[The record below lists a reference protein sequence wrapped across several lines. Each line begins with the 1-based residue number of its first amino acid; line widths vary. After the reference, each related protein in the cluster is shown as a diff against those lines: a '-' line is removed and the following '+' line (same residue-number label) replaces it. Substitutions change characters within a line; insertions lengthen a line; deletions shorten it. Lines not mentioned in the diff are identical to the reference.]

1 MLLEVATPLA
11 DARIGPL
18 LDAAFQRPASES
30 LLAAE
35 LARHYP
41 AYDPGLS
48 LVASEDGAALGYAL
62 FFPRTF
68 RLSGAFVRCGVLA
81 PLGVHPN
88 HQRRGIGRFLVRTGL
103 AALKDR
109 GLRAA
114 VVLGASEYYGAF
126 GFESAFDVHTVRAPV
141 QLLPEEG
148 DTASWRGLAGP
159 DLAALCVIQATNY
172 AQCDG
177 TEERH
182 AAPIDW
188 ESRGRDA
195 HTLVH
200 ETDGRVDAWLRFRV
214 RGDVE
219 IAECGARDTAGCDA
233 ILRCARRLLRE
244 HRRGTLLAHLPP
256 THPVARALFAC
267 GATCETNRCG
277 GAAQLAVLDAPAF
290 FADTQARWLAA
301 LDEARVPSASFA
313 VAGRTWRLTARGT
326 HLDVLEGRD
335 ERHHVE
341 VPAGWS
347 SALITGQRDH
357 LDLARASSG
366 RFDPP
371 QDRLARAL
379 FPGGAPQWSYA
390 PVFDVVDE

>member
-1 MLLEVATPLA
+1 MQLEVATPLA

-18 LDAAFQRPASES
+18 LDAAFQRPGSES

-41 AYDPGLS
+41 DYDPGLS
-48 LVASEDGAALGYAL
+48 LVATENGAALGYAL

-81 PLGVHPN
+81 PLGVHPG
-88 HQRRGIGRFLVRTGL
+88 HQRRGIGRFLVRAGL

-109 GLRAA
+109 GVRAA

-126 GFESAFDVHTVRAPV
+126 GWESAFNVYTSRAPV
-141 QLLPEEG
+141 QLLPDEG
-148 DTASWRGLAGP
+148 DTSSWRGLAGS
-159 DLAALCVIQATNY
+159 DLGELCAIQSADY
-172 AQCDG
+172 ARCDG
-177 TEERH
+177 TELRR

-188 ESRGRDA
+188 ESRGAEA
-195 HTLVH
+195 HTLVL
-200 ETDGRVDAWLRFRV
+200 ERSGRVAAWLRFRV

-219 IAECGARDTAGCDA
+219 LAECGARDASGRDA

-256 THPVARALFAC
+256 PHPVARALFER
-267 GATCETNRCG
+267 GATSEANRLA

-290 FADTQARWLAA
+290 FADTHARWLAA
-301 LDEARVPSASFA
+301 LDEARAPSASFA
-313 VAGRTWRLTARGT
+313 VGGRTWRIAAIGAR
-326 HLDVLEGRD
+326 LDVSEGRD
-335 ERHHVE
+335 ERHHVD

-347 SALITGQRDH
+347 SALITGQRDF
-357 LDLARASSG
+357 LDLARANTDLS
-366 RFDPP
+366 DPP
-371 QDRLARAL
+371 VDRLARAL
-379 FPGGAPQWSYA
+379 FPGGAPQWTYA